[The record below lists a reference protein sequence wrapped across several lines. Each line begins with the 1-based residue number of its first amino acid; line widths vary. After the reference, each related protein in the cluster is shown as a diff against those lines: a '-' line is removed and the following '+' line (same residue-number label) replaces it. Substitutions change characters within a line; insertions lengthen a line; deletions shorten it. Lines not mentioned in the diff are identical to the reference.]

1 MREQYKNYVELNNK
15 AALANGFQ
23 DAGVMWRDRY
33 EHSNL
38 VELVDQLWNEV
49 EPLYNE
55 LHRYVRYQLSD
66 LYSDIN
72 KADPLLPAHVFGNM
86 W

>member
-1 MREQYKNYVELNNK
+1 
-15 AALANGFQ
+15 
-23 DAGVMWRDRY
+23 MWRARY

-38 VELVDQLWNEV
+38 VELVDQLWSEV

-66 LYSDIN
+66 LYSNDIN

-86 W
+86 WYDY

>member
-1 MREQYKNYVELNNK
+1 MNYHSL
-15 AALANGFQ
+15 

-38 VELVDQLWNEV
+38 EELVDQLWSEV
-49 EPLYNE
+49 EPLYTE

-66 LYSDIN
+66 LYSEIN
-72 KADPLLPAHVFGNM
+72 KADSLLPAHVFGNM